1 MNPPVRKHGVSFTR
15 SYRNKSPKYMC
26 RKVYMYSIVS
36 APSVLKFSKKKAREI
51 EKLLPILE
59 FFISSTGF

>member
-1 MNPPVRKHGVSFTR
+1 MNPPVRKHVVSFR
-15 SYRNKSPKYMC
+15 GSYRNKNPKYMYK
-26 RKVYMYSIVS
+26 KVYIVS
-36 APSVLKFSKKKAREI
+36 APSVLKFSKKKGREI

>member
-1 MNPPVRKHGVSFTR
+1 MEFLVHGATGT
-15 SYRNKSPKYMC
+15 
-26 RKVYMYSIVS
+26 KVLNICVERCICIVS

>member
-26 RKVYMYSIVS
+26 RKVS